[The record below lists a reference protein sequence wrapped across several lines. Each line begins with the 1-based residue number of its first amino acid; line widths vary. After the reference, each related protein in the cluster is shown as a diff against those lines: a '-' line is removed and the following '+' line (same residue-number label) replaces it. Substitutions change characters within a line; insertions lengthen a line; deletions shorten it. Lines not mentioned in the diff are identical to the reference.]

1 MKYRILSNG
10 IKMPLLGFGVFQIPD
25 YNQCK
30 QSVIDAL
37 KVGYRLID
45 TAEMYFNEEAVGDA
59 IIESGIDRKEVFIT
73 TKVWFDKNDSYKR
86 TINQVETALKKLKTN
101 YIDLVLI
108 HQPFGDYFSSWRA
121 LEELYDKGIIKAIG
135 VSNFYPD
142 VLVNFCK
149 SVRIKPMVNQIEL
162 HPLFQR
168 AIDIE
173 WANKYGV
180 AIESWASFIEGKED
194 IFNNLILMEIGK
206 KYNKSVAQVIL
217 RWLIQN
223 NIICIP
229 KSIHHNRIVENFNI
243 FDFELS
249 SDDIEKISK
258 LDTNNSYFINHQTPD
273 VVEYLFNY
281 NGSKK

>member
-25 YNQCK
+25 YDQCK

-45 TAEMYFNEEAVGDA
+45 TAEMYFNEKAVGDA

-73 TKVWFDKNDSYKR
+73 TKVWFDENDSYKR
-86 TINQVETALKKLKTN
+86 TINQVEIALKKLKTD

-121 LEELYDKGIIKAIG
+121 LEELYDKGIVKAIG
-135 VSNFYPD
+135 VSNFYSD

-168 AIDIE
+168 SIDIE

-194 IFNNLILMEIGK
+194 IFNNSTLMGIGK

-217 RWLIQN
+217 RWLVQN

-258 LDTNNSYFINHQTPD
+258 LDTNDSYFINHQTPD
-273 VVEYLFNY
+273 AVEYLFNY
-281 NGSKK
+281 NSSKK